1 MDLSDYVDRL
11 RDGLVAAVAGD
22 DDDGVRETTARLA
35 GAFDGAIRMM
45 LLEALADATA
55 EISAELPGGAV
66 ELRFKG
72 RQPEFVVTPPVDR
85 DEPEPAPPDA
95 ATPAGDHPDDEPATA
110 RLTLRLPEALK
121 QRVDETAGRVRLSTN
136 TWLVETIRTAVNAPD
151 VRRRVRGR
159 QLSGWA
165 R

>member
-1 MDLSDYVDRL
+1 MDLTTYVDRL
-11 RDGLVAAVAGD
+11 RDGLVAAIAGD
-22 DDDGVRETTARLA
+22 DGGNEATARLA
-35 GAFDGAIRMM
+35 SAFDGAIRMT

-55 EISAELPGGAV
+55 EISADLPGGAV

-72 RQPEFVVTPPVDR
+72 RQPEFVVTPPADR
-85 DEPEPAPPDA
+85 DEPEPLPPGGAPASDL
-95 ATPAGDHPDDEPATA
+95 PDDEPATA

-121 QRVDETAGRVRLSTN
+121 QRIDETAARARLSTN
-136 TWLVETIRTAVNAPD
+136 TWLVETIRTAVDEPE
-151 VRRRVRGR
+151 VRRRGRGR